1 MNEQMTLLLSILMNS
16 STQAQV
22 FHRQVTGPGSF
33 SAHMALGNYYDEII
47 EKVDSLTES
56 YQGKYGLLTNYKSFN
71 LMQFESIEQVITYF
85 EELCVKVYELRQ
97 AFTDS
102 YIQNQIDTI
111 EELLYSTKYKLKFLS

>member
-1 MNEQMTLLLSILMNS
+1 MNENFVTLMSLLMQS

-22 FHRQVTGPGSF
+22 FHRQVTGAGSF

-47 EKVDSLTES
+47 ELVDGITES
-56 YQGKYGLLTNYKSFN
+56 YQGKYGIQVKYKAYPLADFI
-71 LMQFESIEQVITYF
+71 SIEQVILYF
-85 EELCVKVYELRQ
+85 EELCAKVYELRQ

-102 YIQNQIDTI
+102 YIQNQIDEI